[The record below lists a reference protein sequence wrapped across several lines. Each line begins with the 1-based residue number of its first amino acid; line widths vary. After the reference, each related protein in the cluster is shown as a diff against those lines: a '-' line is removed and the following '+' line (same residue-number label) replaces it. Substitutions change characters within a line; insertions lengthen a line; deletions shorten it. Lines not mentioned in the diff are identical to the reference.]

1 MNRILKPTLVAIV
14 APLALVWTSFDRRET
29 VAAPRPAAAPPAEFV
44 TAHCLSCH
52 TGVTAKGG
60 LRLDELKAEYGT
72 PETFE
77 KWVKVFDRV
86 RAGEMPPKKA
96 DRPAAKERDAY
107 LAALKA
113 DLEKAD
119 AARTTKDGRGRVR
132 RLNRTEF
139 ENALKDLLE
148 LPGLEVKDL
157 LPEDGKHGGFDKAAP
172 ALDTS
177 FVHVERYLA
186 AVDQALN
193 AAICSLPEKP
203 KAQKYRYSPWKSFRQ
218 NGREADLW
226 LHLTLN
232 PEYRTSVGLVGTELD
247 PTLVPSKD
255 YSIRDD
261 EPKATAVGLFR
272 HQDSDFRMDANFAP
286 VLSGPYAL
294 RVSGYSV
301 RFEGG
306 KIVPTKRHGA
316 FVWQRGSSGHVYG
329 TVDMPPMKAEER
341 EIKVWLD
348 RGQGSHG
355 RHDGITYNP
364 DSVEKLRRPL
374 GTPADSV
381 AIEWLE
387 IEGPLHDRWPPKSHT
402 ALFADLPVRVWT
414 KETGV
419 SLPKQQVWP
428 PADHSSPFITSGF
441 GERGNTRPLV
451 YVESKTPAAD
461 AERLLGQ
468 FLARAFRRS
477 VSTAEVGEYVA
488 VVTARMNKGA
498 AFQDAM
504 LAAYRQILTAPEFL
518 LRLEGQGA
526 GREQFALASR
536 LSFALWNTTPDDA
549 LLKDAATGKLTDPK
563 VLTAHLDRLLADP
576 KSDRFIADF
585 LGQWLKL
592 NEIDTNTPDKQLY
605 PEYRPWLSR
614 AMLAEARAFFRELL
628 TKDLSVTHFVK
639 SDFSYLNEPLAEL
652 YGISDV
658 RGWDVQRV
666 ALRPEHHRGGFLT
679 MAAVLKATANGTTTS
694 PVKRGVFVMEQLLGI
709 HPTPPPADIGS
720 IEPST
725 DGATTIRE
733 QLAKH
738 SSVANCASCH
748 VKMDPY
754 GFALESFDVV
764 GEHREKYRG
773 RSAGFPPQFKKLVA
787 GHQIDYHFG
796 AKVDPSGKTPDGK
809 AFADVGELRAILAA
823 DPAALARPFVA
834 HLVAY
839 GTGTEVGFADRGEVD
854 RIVDRAKASGYGVRT
869 LLRETALSPLFTK
882 P

>member
-1 MNRILKPTLVAIV
+1 MSRYLIVVAMVPVLILSGIGRPVTPTAGSEL
-14 APLALVWTSFDRRET
+14 E
-29 VAAPRPAAAPPAEFV
+29 PAAKGGGFV
-44 TAHCLSCH
+44 ADHCLSCH
-52 TGVTAKGG
+52 TGANAKGG
-60 LRLDELKAEYGT
+60 LKLDELKADYGT
-72 PETFE
+72 PEAFD

-86 RAGEMPPKKA
+86 HAGEMPPKKA
-96 DRPAAKERDAY
+96 DQPEAKERDAY

-119 AARTTKDGRGRVR
+119 AARTAKDGRGRVR

-148 LPGLEVKDL
+148 LPGLEVKDN

-193 AAICSLPEKP
+193 AALCPLPEKP
-203 KAQKYRYSPWKSFRQ
+203 KAQKFRYSPWKSHRQ

-226 LHLTLN
+226 LHMTLN
-232 PEYRTSVGLVGTELD
+232 PEYRTSVGLVGTYLD
-247 PTLVPSKD
+247 PTLVPSKG
-255 YSIRDD
+255 YSIQDD

-286 VLSGPYAL
+286 VLSGPYAM

-301 RFEGG
+301 RFEDG

-316 FVWQRGSSGHVYG
+316 LVWQRGSSGHVYG
-329 TVDMPPMKAEER
+329 TVDMPPMKAEVR

-355 RHDGITYNP
+355 RNDGITFNP
-364 DSVEKLRRPL
+364 ESVEKLRRPL
-374 GTPADSV
+374 GTPADGV
-381 AIEWLE
+381 AIKWLE
-387 IEGPLHDRWPPKSHT
+387 IEGPLHDQWPPKSHT
-402 ALFADLPVRVWT
+402 ALFGDLPVKLWT
-414 KETGV
+414 KELGV
-419 SLPKQQVWP
+419 PLPKQQAWP
-428 PADHSSPFITSGF
+428 PADHSSPFMKNGF
-441 GERGNTRPLV
+441 GERGDTRPQV
-451 YVESKTPAAD
+451 YVESKSPEAD
-461 AERLLGQ
+461 AERLLGK
-468 FLARAFRRS
+468 FLPRAFRRS
-477 VSTAEVGEYVA
+477 VSKAEVGEYVA
-488 VVTARMNKGA
+488 VVTARMKKGA

-518 LRLEGQGA
+518 LRLEGQGKD
-526 GREQFALASR
+526 REQFALASR
-536 LSFALWNTTPDDA
+536 LSFTLWNTTPDDA
-549 LLKDAATGKLTDPK
+549 LLTDAAAGKLTDPK
-563 VLTAHLDRLLADP
+563 TLAAHLDRLLADSR
-576 KSDRFIADF
+576 SDRFVADF

-592 NEIDTNTPDKQLY
+592 NEIDANTPDKQLY

-628 TKDLSVTHFVK
+628 TKDLSATHFVK
-639 SDFSYLNEPLAEL
+639 SDFTFLNEPLAEL
-652 YGISDV
+652 YGIPDV
-658 RGWDVQRV
+658 RGWDTKRV
-666 ALRPEHHRGGFLT
+666 PLKPEHHRGGFLT

-709 HPTPPPADIGS
+709 HPTPPPDDIGS

-738 SSVANCASCH
+738 SSVASCASCH

-773 RSAGFPPQFKKLVA
+773 RAAGFPPQFKKLVA
-787 GHQIDYHFG
+787 GQQIDYHFG
-796 AKVDPSGKTPDGK
+796 AKVDPSGVTPDGK
-809 AFADVGELRAILAA
+809 AFADVGELRALLAA

-839 GTGTEVGFADRGEVD
+839 GTGTEVGFADRAEVD
-854 RIVDRAKASGYGVRT
+854 RIVERAKASGYGVRT
-869 LLRETALSPLFTK
+869 LLSETVRSPLFTK